1 MFNQI
6 GYNPYDWYW
15 IVGSDDNRYWSSE
28 MGAYVEQHPDG
39 AGITRIISEAEL
51 DDVLAVYGLPGPLS
65 RPYWL
70 YRSTFIERLT
80 NREAGMLEQVLAG
93 ADAKLRLMYNS
104 VEYFVSDDPLFAV
117 LHFAVSQA
125 LGIPRA
131 DELLGKAN
139 PEELAELAAQQT

>member
-15 IVGSDDNRYWSSE
+15 IVGDDDSRYWSSE
-28 MGAYVEQHPDG
+28 VGAYVEQHPDG
-39 AGITRIISEAEL
+39 AGITRIASEAEL
-51 DDVLAVYGLPGPLS
+51 TDVLSVYGLPCPLP

-80 NREAGMLEQVLAG
+80 NQEAGVLEQVLAG

-131 DELLGKAN
+131 DELLGPPTAQ
-139 PEELAELAAQQT
+139 EAAALTLEAA